1 MTNKPRTVAEYFSQF
16 AEKGH
21 IFDEPLEVIL
31 ECGEP
36 AKIHAIVPRQEYPIK
51 GCAQIKGCEETVITD
66 WIKGCEETVITDWNS
81 IHDIEW
87 TYNGK
92 CSWGG
97 IDINIV
103 AIPSLGIDERVQGK
117 IE

>member
-1 MTNKPRTVAEYFSQF
+1 MTNKPKTVAEYFAQF

-31 ECGEP
+31 KCGEP
-36 AKIHAIVPRQEYPIK
+36 AKIHAIVPRQEYPVK
-51 GCAQIKGCEETVITD
+51 GCSKIKGCEKTVIA
-66 WIKGCEETVITDWNS
+66 DWNS

-103 AIPSLGIDERVQGK
+103 AIPSLGINDLK
-117 IE
+117 DM